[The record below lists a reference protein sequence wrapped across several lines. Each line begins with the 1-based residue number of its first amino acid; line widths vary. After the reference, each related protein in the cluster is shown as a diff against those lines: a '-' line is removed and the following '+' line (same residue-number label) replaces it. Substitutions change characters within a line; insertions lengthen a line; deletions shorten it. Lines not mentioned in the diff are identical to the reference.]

1 MIFLLLGWFCKI
13 FSVDN
18 FQISYFKIFHKLY
31 ETKMWQAEC
40 LYWVITKMQS
50 LEGACEEGEV
60 SIELVTSQTFLKS
73 IIIT

>member
-1 MIFLLLGWFCKI
+1 MILHVFNNREQIQNKDKMIDIMMIFLLLGWFCKI

-40 LYWVITKMQS
+40 LY
-50 LEGACEEGEV
+50 
-60 SIELVTSQTFLKS
+60 
-73 IIIT
+73 